1 MRALSILIPLL
12 ALAACGPDDGAPSP
26 VPSAT
31 APAAVQ
37 TPALTAIQR
46 VTTIDVTQLPNYAR
60 PDLPAHYAG
69 NTAAIDN
76 TPATNPIDNRTATLG
91 RVLFYDRQLS
101 VNGAVSCASCHQQ
114 AVGFGD
120 SARFSTGFSGQAFTT
135 AHSMRLGNVRYWQPG
150 TMFWDR
156 RAATL
161 EAQASQPII
170 HPVEMGWDSAAG
182 GIAALIVRLQGL
194 DYYRELFTL
203 AYGDQTVSED
213 RIQRALAQFER
224 AMISSD
230 SRFDRAFAVNF
241 RQQTPAA
248 DLPGFSAE
256 ENRGWQLFRLGPSAG
271 GAGCGTCH
279 TPPTFALDAASR
291 SNGLDAGNTID
302 FKSPSLKN
310 VGLAQAFMHDGRFST
325 LEQVVEH
332 YNSGIQAG
340 PALDARLRTPGGAPL
355 RLNLSTSDK
364 AALVAFLRTLTDE
377 TLLAD
382 PRFASPFRQ

>member
-1 MRALSILIPLL
+1 MRLALCLTIAL
-12 ALAACGPDDGAPSP
+12 ALAACGGEDNAPSP
-26 VPSAT
+26 AAT
-31 APAAVQ
+31 AAPIPSPTATQ
-37 TPALTAIQR
+37 TAIQR
-46 VTTIDVTQLPNYAR
+46 VTTIDVARLPEYAQ
-60 PDLPAHYAG
+60 PALPAHYAN
-69 NTAAIDN
+69 NTVAIDN
-76 TPATNPIDNRTATLG
+76 TPAANPIDNRTATLG

-101 VNGAVSCASCHQQ
+101 VNGAVACSSCHQQ
-114 AVGFGD
+114 ANGFTD
-120 SARFSTGFSGQAFTT
+120 NARFSTGFSGQAFTT

-161 EAQASQPII
+161 ELQASQPII
-170 HPVEMGWDSAAG
+170 HPVEMGWDTAAG
-182 GIAALIVRLQGL
+182 GMTALVARLQGL

-248 DLPGFSAE
+248 DLPGFTAQ

-310 VGLAQAFMHDGRFST
+310 VGLGQAFMHDGRFTT

-332 YNSGIQAG
+332 YDSGIQAG

-355 RLNLSTSDK
+355 RLNLPDADK
-364 AALVAFLRTLTDE
+364 AALAAFLRTLTDE

-382 PRFASPFRQ
+382 PRFASPFRR